1 MSKSDLS
8 DKKVLIRRLPSVST
22 LALSSDFPV
31 SPGCFRRRFLPSP
44 SPFRFGEAVFTE
56 DVRDP
61 QEEKSTAVRF
71 FSKKSETFMKTRG
84 WRNLLKVWAAF
95 GARKFRP

>member
-31 SPGCFRRRFLPSP
+31 SPGRFRRRFLPSP
-44 SPFRFGEAVFTE
+44 SLSCFGGGVFT
-56 DVRDP
+56 DRLGAP
-61 QEEKSTAVRF
+61 QEEKS
-71 FSKKSETFMKTRG
+71 KSR
-84 WRNLLKVWAAF
+84 
-95 GARKFRP
+95 